1 MYRQLE
7 HSADLYFEV
16 IGRDLNEIFADSASA
31 ILEYIG
37 IVDSYS
43 SIEEEAFEFEGS
55 IDDILIEF
63 LNEVLFEAI
72 VREKYLVHVNISID
86 KDWKCNSQLKAH
98 ISARFKKFKK
108 MKREIKAISYHMA
121 ELKPID
127 DKLVFRF
134 IADV

>member
-7 HSADLYFEV
+7 HPADLYFEV
-16 IGRDLNEIFADSASA
+16 IGKDINEIFSDSASA

-43 SIEEEAFEFEGS
+43 SVEEKTFEFEGP

-63 LNEVLFEAI
+63 LNEMLFEAV
-72 VREKYLVHVNISID
+72 VRNKYLTCINLQFD
-86 KDWKCNSQLKAH
+86 KDWESNSQIKAN
-98 ISARFKKFKK
+98 ISASFKKVKEIT
-108 MKREIKAISYHMA
+108 REIKAISYHMA
-121 ELKPID
+121 ELKHSK